1 MAATDMETA
10 HVGERQT
17 ILLDRASLEPLLDLA
32 SCIEAV
38 EAAFCAHGEG
48 RVAPP
53 GLLHA
58 DTPTGEFH
66 VKAGVMDLGMPFFA
80 LKVNGGFFQNRERFG
95 MPNIQ
100 GLVLLCDG
108 TNGYPLAL
116 MDSKAITVKRTGAA
130 TAVAAKYL
138 ARRDSRIVTICGC
151 GTQGAI
157 QLESLLQ
164 QFPLQKVYAHSRSLE
179 SMNRFVRDCEARF
192 GVAAVAAPDLEL
204 AMADSDICVTCT
216 PAKEPFLRREWVR
229 PGTFVA
235 AIGSDSPDKQE
246 LHSDLLAGTTVVADI
261 LGQCLHVG
269 EIHHGVADGHL
280 RAEDVH
286 AELGQIVCG
295 RRPGRTDADEIT
307 IFDSTGT
314 ALQDL
319 AAAMLVYRKVS
330 GMTGLPR
337 FDFFGA

>member
-1 MAATDMETA
+1 MNTLLLNRAA
-10 HVGERQT
+10 
-17 ILLDRASLEPLLDLA
+17 LEPLLTLED
-32 SCIEAV
+32 CIVAV
-38 EAAFCAHGEG
+38 EDAFRAHGEG

-58 DTPTGEFH
+58 ETPKGEFH
-66 VKAGVMDLGMPFFA
+66 VKAGAMDLGQPFFA
-80 LKVNGGFFQNRERFG
+80 IKINGGFFGNRVNYN

-108 TNGYPLAL
+108 ENGYPLAL
-116 MDSKAITVKRTGAA
+116 MDSKAITGKRTGAA

-138 ARRDSRIVTICGC
+138 ARPESKVLTICGC

-157 QLESLLQ
+157 QLEALLRR
-164 QFPLQKVYAHSRSLE
+164 FPLEKVHAHSRSAASMERFAAECEERWGLE
-179 SMNRFVRDCEARF
+179 
-192 GVAAVAAPDLEL
+192 AAPAPDLEAAL
-204 AMADSDICVTCT
+204 ADTDICVTCT
-216 PAKEPFLRREWVR
+216 PAKGAFLKQGWLR

-235 AIGSDSPDKQE
+235 AVGADSPEKQE
-246 LHSDLLAGTTVVADI
+246 LDPALLGGNKVVADI
-261 LGQCLHVG
+261 LEQCIHVG
-269 EIHHGVADGHL
+269 EIHHGLAGGFL

-286 AELGQIVCG
+286 GELGQVIAG
-295 RRPGRTDADEIT
+295 HRAGRTSASEIT

-330 GMTGLPR
+330 TGTDQPA
-337 FDFFGA
+337 FDFFAS

>member
-1 MAATDMETA
+1 VATEL
-10 HVGERQT
+10 ERELDIPHHT
-17 ILLDRASLEPLLDLA
+17 ILLDRAALEPLLDLA
-32 SCIEAV
+32 SCIDAV
-38 EAAFCAHGEG
+38 EQAFRAHGEG

-66 VKAGVMDLGMPFFA
+66 VKAGVMDLGKPFFA
-80 LKVNGGFFQNRERFG
+80 LKVNGGFFGNRERFDL
-95 MPNIQ
+95 PNIQ

-138 ARRDSRIVTICGC
+138 ARPDSRVVTICGC

-164 QFPLQKVYAHSRSLE
+164 QFKLTKVYAHSRSLA
-179 SMNRFVRDCEARF
+179 SMNRFVRDCETRF
-192 GVAAVAAPDLEL
+192 GIAASAAPDLEA
-204 AMADSDICVTCT
+204 AMADSDIGVTCT

-235 AIGSDSPDKQE
+235 AVGSDSPDKHE
-246 LHSDLLAGTTVVADI
+246 LHSDLLTGTTVVADI
-261 LGQCLHVG
+261 LEQCLHVG
-269 EIHHGVADGHL
+269 EIHHGVANGHL
-280 RAEDVH
+280 RPDDVH
-286 AELGQIVCG
+286 AELGQIIAG
-295 RRPGRTDADEIT
+295 RRPGRTSASEIT

-314 ALQDL
+314 AIQDL

-330 GMTGLPR
+330 GVTGLPR
-337 FDFFGA
+337 FDFFQA

>member
-1 MAATDMETA
+1 MVDTDLPTPVVA
-10 HVGERQT
+10 QRQT

-38 EAAFCAHGEG
+38 ELAFRAHGEG

-58 DTPTGEFH
+58 DAPTGEFH
-66 VKAGVMDLGMPFFA
+66 VKAGVMNLGAPYFA
-80 LKVNGGFFQNRERFG
+80 LKVNGGFFQNRERFD

-138 ARRDSRIVTICGC
+138 ARPDSRVATICGC

-164 QFPLQKVYAHSRSLE
+164 QFPLQKVHAHSRSPA
-179 SMNRFVRDCEARF
+179 SMDQFVRDCEARF
-192 GVAAVAAPDLEL
+192 GIAVVAAPHLEHAL
-204 AMADSDICVTCT
+204 AESDICVTCT
-216 PAKEPFLRREWVR
+216 PAKTPFLRREWVR

-235 AIGSDSPDKQE
+235 AVGSDSPDKQE
-246 LHSDLLAGTTVVADI
+246 LDSDLLAGTTVVADI
-261 LGQCLHVG
+261 LDQCLHVG

-286 AELGQIVCG
+286 AELGQIVAG
-295 RRPGRTDADEIT
+295 RRPGRTSAEEIT

-314 ALQDL
+314 AIQDL

-330 GMTGLPR
+330 GETGSTR
-337 FDFFGA
+337 FDFFRA